1 MSNEQGIGAPKGGR
15 VHWLLWCLPPDFKRA
30 YKLYFNYAYHRYCFY
45 RILLLQTGKAR
56 NNRRIHSEQDL
67 GALLARDVRK
77 HENGRFSIFLE

>member
-45 RILLLQTGKAR
+45 RPEKHEI
-56 NNRRIHSEQDL
+56 NNRRIHSEQDF